1 MGTNHLSADSWQAES
16 WNGNFD
22 EFVSVIPAKAE
33 IQDVVPGFWMPAP
46 GRTWNKVRGHDGEL
60 SLRIKLTER

>member
-33 IQDVVPGFWMPAP
+33 IQDMVPGFWMPAP
-46 GRTWNKVRGHDGEL
+46 VEPGTKCAGMTGNYPSEL
-60 SLRIKLTER
+60 N